1 MAIEKWGNWALNRT
15 LITGGSADHNAIA
28 ALPNCG
34 YVVVWREGGTIHVQ
48 IFNAAGESKAAHKL
62 TVGQTNLNK
71 IEPDIVVQSDGS
83 FIVAWSGD
91 TKEIRAQ
98 KFGIDGTAYLPVL
111 SIAEQ
116 ATSTSTIKNFPSL
129 ATNGGGWAAVWQE
142 TNVQTQQGTTDFI
155 RLERVAADGT
165 RTSVEVVSG
174 SGVERPD
181 VTELGGGRHLV
192 TWVIS
197 GTVHA
202 AIVAANGSVGT
213 SFIVASGS
221 MGNPSVTTLSTGGFV
236 IAVQNNID
244 ATGGNY
250 ITQVYDSQGNAVTQG
265 SHSISTPAGQPPAVI
280 ALTKGGYAGGYALVY
295 AAPAFDNNGQRI
307 DHGDIFIRLVKADGT
322 MSEPFMVNDSSW
334 EGFGDQRLPS
344 LAELP
349 DGRISVTWYD
359 PNSSGIRHQI
369 IDGRETAVTVTG
381 TSHNDFYIGSNH
393 GGDILEGKDG
403 NDTLYGGGGNDHFK
417 GGAGADHFVGGDYF
431 GNDNG
436 TEDNV
441 TYLGAKDQAGNLEA
455 VEIYLWDVSR
465 NKGYE
470 AEGDTYVGIEVISG
484 TTKDDILEGDN
495 ANNAFWG
502 DDGNDV
508 LKGFGGNDTLL
519 GTAGEDTLYG
529 GLGADML
536 DGGTGEDRDLVT
548 YEFSTAGVGIVAS
561 LDNSAVNTFEAAGD
575 TYIGIDD
582 LTGTMWDDVLIG
594 LHSDRSGASQ
604 HNKLSGG
611 GGNDTLIGGWGADT
625 LDGGA
630 GFNFASYQTAEMG
643 VKAYLDDEL
652 SNTGEAAGDVYQI
665 NNGGKTP
672 TLVIQGLIGS
682 DHGDTLHGSD
692 DNNDELRGGGG
703 DDELQGLKGDDTL
716 QGGLGADKLFGG
728 DGNDYASYAD
738 SAAGVTVVLPAGGTG
753 AVGEDTFDS
762 IEGLIGSNHNDML
775 IGNAFS
781 NHLVGGGGSDTL
793 VGGFGTNTLEGGAGS
808 DVYYASSGDVIIEH
822 AAQGTDTVVVT
833 STFSLAGGSFAFIEN
848 IIVQTEAGVTL
859 TGNDQDNT
867 LNGNAGGDTLNGQ
880 GGKDILY
887 GQGGGDGLN
896 GGEGNDV
903 LYGQDGSDALSGENG
918 DDILDGGTGA
928 DAMNG
933 GAGNDT
939 FYVDNAGDIAN
950 GGSGTDTVHTS
961 VNFTMAADMENLFAT
976 GGSALILKGSA
987 IANTITGNAGAN
999 KIYGGLGN
1007 DVLRGGSGKDTF
1019 VFDTKLNKSTNVD
1032 RIMDFNVRDDSFH
1045 LDNKYFTKLGSGTAS
1060 KPKKFNSDMFV
1071 INNKAK
1077 DREDRI
1083 VYDKKTGAL
1092 YYDQDGTGSKAQV
1105 KIATL
1110 TKNLKL
1116 TYSDF
1121 FVI

>member
-1 MAIEKWGNWALNRT
+1 MAFQPWNVGDIVNNSGEINKNSINTTLLGN
-15 LITGGSADHNAIA
+15 G
-28 ALPNCG
+28 G
-34 YVVVWREGGTIHVQ
+34 YVVTWRDGNTIKFQIYDGNGNKVGTAPLSVDATTSGDQLEADVQAVGTDGGFVVTWVRKVADQNDEIYARKFSAIGTPEGGAYQVTNTTTLKESNPAMTGRDGGWASVHLNDGGGVTLVRYNIDGTK
-48 IFNAAGESKAAHKL
+48 AGADL
-62 TVGQTNLNK
+62 
-71 IEPDIVVQSDGS
+71 
-83 FIVAWSGD
+83 IVAPNNSGAATKPDVTWLGGDRYVVTYLSNADNRIHFKLVDGTTVSTAQGDAGLGKHSDVVALKDALGNLDGRFVVITDDNTSATAQVYTSSGATWTAVGDSISIFANGRNTNDAKVTGVTALKDGAFAVAYIATNGPDNGDLYVTVVKNGTRVTSPVLNVGNVGDVGGGTSIGDQYNPVITELADGRLAISWEDHTYTKPHVMTRIFDPRGAAVNVNGSTVADIYHGTEFAD
-91 TKEIRAQ
+91 TFYGNAGNDVLNGHDGNDYLHGGAGADTLNGGNGTLDKVSYQNGGAVTASLRNPASNRGDADGDVYNGIE
-98 KFGIDGTAYLPVL
+98 GIDGSDESDTLEGNDVANVIWGAGGNDLIMGWGGADEL
-111 SIAEQ
+111 S
-116 ATSTSTIKNFPSL
+116 
-129 ATNGGGWAAVWQE
+129 G
-142 TNVQTQQGTTDFI
+142 
-155 RLERVAADGT
+155 ADGSDT
-165 RTSVEVVSG
+165 IY
-174 SGVERPD
+174 
-181 VTELGGGRHLV
+181 GGAGADA
-192 TWVIS
+192 IS
-197 GTVHA
+197 GGDRAGDWDTVTYEFSA
-202 AIVAANGSVGT
+202 GGVVIDLIDPSKNRGEAEGDSYSGIEA
-213 SFIVASGS
+213 FIG
-221 MGNPSVTTLSTGGFV
+221 
-236 IAVQNNID
+236 
-244 ATGGNY
+244 
-250 ITQVYDSQGNAVTQG
+250 SQG
-265 SHSISTPAGQPPAVI
+265 HDVI
-280 ALTKGGYAGGYALVY
+280 RGYADKVNSFLGKDGNDLLVGGSEADSLS
-295 AAPAFDNNGQRI
+295 
-307 DHGDIFIRLVKADGT
+307 GDA
-322 MSEPFMVNDSSW
+322 
-334 EGFGDQRLPS
+334 GDDTLQGGL
-344 LAELP
+344 
-349 DGRISVTWYD
+349 
-359 PNSSGIRHQI
+359 
-369 IDGRETAVTVTG
+369 
-381 TSHNDFYIGSNH
+381 
-393 GGDILEGKDG
+393 GGDILEGGIGFDFVS
-403 NDTLYGGGGNDHFK
+403 YGGAN
-417 GGAGADHFVGGDYF
+417 AGISAD
-431 GNDNG
+431 
-436 TEDNV
+436 
-441 TYLGAKDQAGNLEA
+441 
-455 VEIYLWDVSR
+455 
-465 NKGYE
+465 
-470 AEGDTYVGIEVISG
+470 
-484 TTKDDILEGDN
+484 
-495 ANNAFWG
+495 
-502 DDGNDV
+502 
-508 LKGFGGNDTLL
+508 
-519 GTAGEDTLYG
+519 
-529 GLGADML
+529 L
-536 DGGTGEDRDLVT
+536 DAP
-548 YEFSTAGVGIVAS
+548 S
-561 LDNSAVNTFEAAGD
+561 N
-575 TYIGIDD
+575 
-582 LTGTMWDDVLIG
+582 
-594 LHSDRSGASQ
+594 
-604 HNKLSGG
+604 
-611 GGNDTLIGGWGADT
+611 
-625 LDGGA
+625 
-630 GFNFASYQTAEMG
+630 
-643 VKAYLDDEL
+643 
-652 SNTGEAAGDVYQI
+652 NTGEAQGDVYKEV
-665 NNGGKTP
+665 GGSK
-672 TLVIQGLIGS
+672 IEGLIGS
-682 DHGDTLHGSD
+682 DWNDILSGNGDR
-692 DNNDELRGGGG
+692 NELRGGGG
-703 DDELQGLKGDDTL
+703 ADELHGRDGSDTL

-738 SAAGVTVVLPAGGTG
+738 SSVGVTVVLPAGGTG

-880 GGKDILY
+880 GGNDILY

-950 GGSGTDTVHTS
+950 GGSGTDTVYTS

-976 GGSALILKGSA
+976 GGSALILKGST

-1007 DVLRGGSGKDTF
+1007 DVLTGGLGKDIF

-1071 INNKAK
+1071 LNNKAK